1 MKSVFKK
8 TNLVLTALALAAV
21 SGLALFFCAGESASK
36 HETSP
41 TPLKSSVSKKQ
52 LKKDRL
58 SKKSTRINQ
67 AKSWSVES
75 SSGDIK
81 NLADLKSKDPLYGL
95 DLDPKD
101 VAKISDEVRALLIDM
116 RAALSDENEKR
127 VLSTVQRLQ
136 AMMLNGAD
144 IPRSVK
150 VAMLNALG
158 SLDGGAGLADAVP
171 FLGDADKTVR
181 TAALEEFEDMLLD
194 VELGDRYISSVLKQV
209 VKVVHD
215 ADALEMFMM
224 ELGDMR
230 TSVKVDTAL
239 AVFDSGNQTAIK
251 VLSDDLDV
259 YFDTDSEGSLKT
271 REDIVQYGKDNPD
284 DPDDE
289 SIYGPMN

>member
-21 SGLALFFCAGESASK
+21 FGLALFFCAGESAPK
-36 HETSP
+36 RETKSA
-41 TPLKSSVSKKQ
+41 PLKSVSRRQ
-52 LKKDRL
+52 AKKDRL
-58 SKKSTRINQ
+58 SKKITRINP
-67 AKSWSVES
+67 AKRWSIEAS
-75 SSGDIK
+75 SEDVK
-81 NLADLKSKDPLYGL
+81 DLAGLKSEDPLYGL
-95 DLDPKD
+95 DLDPAD
-101 VAKISDEVRALLIDM
+101 VAKISDEVRALLVDM

-127 VLSTVQRLQ
+127 VLDAIQRLQ
-136 AMMLNGAD
+136 AMMQAGAD
-144 IPRSVK
+144 FPRSVK
-150 VAMLNALG
+150 LAMLNALG

-181 TAALEEFEDMLLD
+181 TVALEEFEDMLMD
-194 VELGDRYISSVLKQV
+194 IELGDRYISGVLKQV

-215 ADALEMFMM
+215 EDALEMFMM

-239 AVFDSGNQTAIK
+239 AVLDSGNQAAIK

-259 YFDTDSEGSLKT
+259 YFDTDSEDSITT

-284 DPDDE
+284 GPDDE